1 MACFF
6 CTAVPRFI
14 GCFDAATPCIDD
26 EVKHFNE
33 GESIRFNIS
42 VGYIPGGPS
51 GMEQDVRLV
60 SLRADSLLVNC
71 LNSDLGSCIV
81 NPTLPSDVQE
91 RLTFSR
97 DASDPWFD
105 IEINIT
111 NAVPSDSDVY
121 QMVLEADDLS
131 APGVV
136 TQSTSLVTV
145 SVTPT
150 PTVSATPT
158 SSKPLF
164 FGI

>member
-1 MACFF
+1 M
-6 CTAVPRFI
+6 PRFI
-14 GCFDAATPCIDD
+14 GCFDATTPCIDD
-26 EVKHFNE
+26 EVNLFTE

-42 VGYIPGGPS
+42 VSYIPGGPS
-51 GMEQDVRLV
+51 GTEQEIRLV

-81 NPTLPSDVQE
+81 NPNLLSDFKK
-91 RLTFSR
+91 RLKFSR
-97 DASDPWFD
+97 DESDPWFD

-121 QMVLEADDLS
+121 QMVLEAQDLS
-131 APGVV
+131 APGLV

-150 PTVSATPT
+150 LTASATPT
-158 SSKPLF
+158 SSK
-164 FGI
+164 IE

>member
-1 MACFF
+1 MFICPIFA
-6 CTAVPRFI
+6 AVPMFI
-14 GCFDAATPCIDD
+14 GCFDATTPCIDD
-26 EVKHFNE
+26 EVNHFTE
-33 GESIRFNIS
+33 GESIRFNVS

-51 GMEQDVRLV
+51 GMEQDIKLV

-81 NPTLPSDVQE
+81 NPTLPSDLID
-91 RLTFSR
+91 RLTISR
-97 DASDPWFD
+97 DAFDPWFD

-121 QMVLEADDLS
+121 QMVLEAQDLS

-150 PTVSATPT
+150 PTLSAIPT
-158 SSKPLF
+158 TSK
-164 FGI
+164 IK